1 MGLMQ
6 PYFEFAIAVP
16 CGIPSFA
23 LLGEKRDWELLE
35 AKLDR
40 LSEVGT
46 EPTRYMVQLRPILK
60 RFVKTYDDPQDTE
73 IRKFWA
79 NATRAGFDPYSGISG
94 PIEG

>member
-1 MGLMQ
+1 
-6 PYFEFAIAVP
+6 
-16 CGIPSFA
+16 

-40 LSEVGT
+40 LSEFGT
-46 EPTRYMVQLRPILK
+46 EPTRYMVQLRPIL
-60 RFVKTYDDPQDTE
+60 RFVKTYDNPQDTE

-79 NATRAGFDPYSGISG
+79 NAIRAGFDPYSGISG